1 MRLSRHQRALS
12 RVFGVA
18 IVLAAIEGL
27 SLLAIRLSRPFLYEE
42 IRTTRDIFREQST
55 RIERLLDL
63 DSSHMLAL
71 DPVLGWRYRA
81 GYRDS
86 LNAINSQ
93 GLRSTRRYASQPPR
107 GVLRVAA
114 FGDSFVYGNDVADSA
129 AWPALVEQL
138 FPRIEVLNYGVGGYG
153 GDQAYLRF
161 CSEGAALAPR
171 IVVIGFVTDDLRHI
185 VNVYGRFISNRE
197 TPLVKPRFMLDA
209 GGQLVLLPNP
219 LPRAPDYQRY
229 LHSPERIV
237 ELGADDYW
245 YRPAIYQDPLYDY
258 SATVRLLTNLWLR
271 VEQRYFAPDRLL
283 RHGELNASS
292 TAFRIQISLFEHF
305 TAAVQA
311 AGARP
316 IVVLFP
322 DRQSLEQARQ
332 GRETIVAPL
341 VRELAA
347 DGIEYVDLTPAFL
360 EAQGDPS
367 NWFLPVGDYSRHYAP
382 AGNRIVA
389 QWLGRAFLANATAAR
404 PSNSVWRSRDIAAVR
419 RPPGCPESDTPA
431 TN

>member
-1 MRLSRHQRALS
+1 MTLNRHQRALS
-12 RVFGVA
+12 LVFRVA

-27 SLLAIRLSRPFLYEE
+27 SLLAIRLSRPFLSEE
-42 IRTTRDIFREQST
+42 IRTTRDIFREQSDL
-55 RIERLLDL
+55 IERLLD
-63 DSSHMLAL
+63 SQMLAL

-138 FPRIEVLNYGVGGYG
+138 VPRVEVLNYGVGGYG
-153 GDQAYLRF
+153 SDQAYLRF

-171 IVVIGFVTDDLRHI
+171 IVVIGFVADDLRHI

-219 LPRAPDYQRY
+219 LPRPSDYGRY
-229 LHSPERIV
+229 LHSPESIV
-237 ELGADDYW
+237 ELGAHDYW
-245 YRPAIYQDPLYDY
+245 YRPAIYRDPLYDY

-271 VEQRYFAPDRLL
+271 VDQRYLAPDRLL
-283 RHGELNASS
+283 RHGEFNALS
-292 TAFRIQISLFEHF
+292 TAFRIQMSLFGHF
-305 TAAVQA
+305 AAAVRA

-322 DRQSLEQARQ
+322 DRQSLEQARG
-332 GRETIVAPL
+332 GRETIFAPL

-347 DGIEYVDLTPAFL
+347 HGIEHVDLTPAFL
-360 EAQGDPS
+360 EAPGDIS
-367 NWFLPVGDYSRHYAP
+367 SWFLPVGNYSRHYAP

-389 QWLGRAFLANATAAR
+389 QWLGRDLLAHATAAK
-404 PSNSVWRSRDIAAVR
+404 PSDAVWRRRDTAAVK
-419 RPPGCPESDTPA
+419 RPPGCPESNTPA